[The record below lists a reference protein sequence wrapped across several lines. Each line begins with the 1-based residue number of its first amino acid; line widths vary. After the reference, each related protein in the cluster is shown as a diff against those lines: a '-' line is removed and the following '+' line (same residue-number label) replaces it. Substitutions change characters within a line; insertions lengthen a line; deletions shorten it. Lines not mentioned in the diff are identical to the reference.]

1 MSTLQEREQM
11 ELLLRTLGRIA
22 DALERAHPAPY
33 VVVCRNI
40 ENDRGEAE

>member
-22 DALERAHPAPY
+22 DALERAHPEPY
-33 VVVCRNI
+33 VAICRNI
-40 ENDRGEAE
+40 RGDEE